1 MADLSLLSYGLL
13 IGKYEVF
20 PNELI
25 RWPKNS
31 VAPSNNS
38 AAIKTI
44 ERLTV
49 FQSFNSSSDI
59 AFVGGSITAGG
70 VWNEWFRNHMTVKGQ
85 GR

>member
-1 MADLSLLSYGLL
+1 MADFSLLSYGLL

-25 RWPKNS
+25 RWPKHS

-38 AAIKTI
+38 TAIKTI

>member
-1 MADLSLLSYGLL
+1 LADFSLLSYGLL

-38 AAIKTI
+38 TAIKTI

>member
-1 MADLSLLSYGLL
+1 MADFSLLSYGLL

-38 AAIKTI
+38 TAIKTI

>member
-1 MADLSLLSYGLL
+1 MADFSLLSYSSL

-38 AAIKTI
+38 TAIKNV
-44 ERLTV
+44 ERLKV
-49 FQSFNSSSDI
+49 FQLFKSSSGT

-70 VWNEWFRNHMTVKGQ
+70 SRNEWFGSHMTVKGQ
-85 GR
+85 GH

>member
-1 MADLSLLSYGLL
+1 MADFSLLSYGLL
-13 IGKYEVF
+13 IGKNEVF

-38 AAIKTI
+38 TAIKTI